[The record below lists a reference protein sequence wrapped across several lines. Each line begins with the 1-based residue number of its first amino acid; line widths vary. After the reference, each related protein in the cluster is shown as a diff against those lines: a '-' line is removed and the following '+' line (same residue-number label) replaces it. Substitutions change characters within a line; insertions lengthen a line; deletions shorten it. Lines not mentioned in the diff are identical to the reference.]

1 MELGTIDT
9 SPTSIRFALIIILF
23 FTWLY
28 ILNHP
33 AEDDD

>member
-9 SPTSIRFALIIILF
+9 SLSSIRIVVIIVLF

>member
-1 MELGTIDT
+1 MIDT
-9 SPTSIRFALIIILF
+9 SPSSIRFALIIILF

-33 AEDDD
+33 PEEDDK